1 MESLR
6 VVQTLDSIGALSESH
21 LSLSLA
27 YSIYFLG
34 ETLAHITSDILVPI
48 SNRDALLFHI

>member
-1 MESLR
+1 VESLR